1 MTTDSAGAG
10 LLRSSRAMAIGTI
23 LSRVTGLIRTMLLA
37 AVIGT
42 FAVGDA
48 FNVANTLPNI
58 VYDLLL
64 GGVLTSVLVPLLVR
78 AQTGSADDG
87 VDYANRLLSAI
98 VVALGAVTVVMVV
111 AAPVLARLYIHS
123 AHPGEVALA
132 TTFARDLLPQIFF
145 YGVGATL
152 GAILNTRGSFAAP
165 MWAPILNNVVAIAT
179 LAVLWTTHPSDAH
192 LTSAQ
197 TTLLGVGTTLG
208 IVVQTLALL
217 PPMRAVRFRL
227 RFTTRLR
234 GIGLAAALRLAAW
247 TVVYVAASQAA
258 FFVVS
263 RLTTSS
269 VPGFTVYTLAFV
281 LFSLPHA
288 VVAVSVISALL
299 PQMSRH
305 AAEGRP
311 ADVARDLARGTRLA
325 VTVVLPT
332 ALLMVTLHDP
342 IARLLFGYGHSREDA
357 PAIGVTLAF
366 FAIGLVPFSAYQL
379 QLRAFY
385 ALADTRTPA
394 LISLVVAAV
403 TIAADLVL
411 YAVLPVGHR
420 VYGLAAGYS
429 LAYVVGWVVSTRAL
443 RRRLGRLGTGET
455 VRLLVRLAIAAGLG
469 AVVAGLLAAAATHAL
484 GHRFT
489 GSLTA
494 VVAGSAV
501 TVVALVAVGRR
512 LRIAELTDLAAVVR
526 RRASP

>member
-42 FAVGDA
+42 FVVGDA

-78 AQTGSADDG
+78 AQADSDDSG
-87 VDYANRLLSAI
+87 ADYANRLLSAI

-111 AAPVLARLYIHS
+111 AAPVLSRLYVHS
-123 AHPGEVALA
+123 THPGEVALA
-132 TTFARDLLPQIFF
+132 TTFARYLLPQIFF

-152 GAILNTRGSFAAP
+152 AAILNTRGSFAAP
-165 MWAPILNNVVAIAT
+165 MWAPILNNIVAIAT
-179 LAVLWTTHPSDAH
+179 LAVLWGTHPSDRH
-192 LTSAQ
+192 LTAAQ
-197 TTLLGVGTTLG
+197 TTLLGAGTTLG
-208 IVVQTLALL
+208 IIVQTVALL
-217 PPMRAVRFRL
+217 PALRAVGFRL

-234 GIGLAAALRLAAW
+234 GIGLGAALRLAAW

-305 AAEGRP
+305 AADGRA
-311 ADVARDLARGTRLA
+311 ADLARDLARGTRLA

-332 ALLMVTLHDP
+332 ALLMLALHDP
-342 IARLLFGYGHSREDA
+342 IARLLFGYGKSRGDA
-357 PAIGVTLAF
+357 SAIGITLAF

-403 TIAADLVL
+403 TIVADLAL
-411 YAVLPVGHR
+411 YAVLPPGHR

-429 LAYVVGWVVSTRAL
+429 MAYAIGWIVSTRAL

-455 VRLLVRLAIAAGLG
+455 VRLLVRLTIGAGTG
-469 AVVAGLLAAAATHAL
+469 AGAAALLSAGVSRVL
-484 GHRFT
+484 GRGFGGT
-489 GSLTA
+489 LTA
-494 VVAGSAV
+494 VVLGSL
-501 TVVALVAVGRR
+501 VVVAALVAAGRR
-512 LRIAELTDLAAVVR
+512 LRISEIAELRSVVR
-526 RRASP
+526 RRSS